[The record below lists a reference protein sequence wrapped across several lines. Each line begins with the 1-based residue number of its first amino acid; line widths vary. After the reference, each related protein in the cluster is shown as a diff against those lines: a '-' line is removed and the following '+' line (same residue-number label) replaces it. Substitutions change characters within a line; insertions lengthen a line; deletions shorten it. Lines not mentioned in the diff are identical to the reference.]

1 MSIAPFNKNNLIE
14 KTMPM
19 CYNGLARQYKRMED
33 IAIWVYIICCMIGKR
48 RL

>member
-1 MSIAPFNKNNLIE
+1 MSIAPFNKNKGIE
-14 KTMPM
+14 EIKPM

-33 IAIWVYIICCMIGKR
+33 IAIWVYMICYMIGKR